1 MVSLM
6 KYVEQATICSP
17 LSEYDS
23 MNIVPCIE
31 NRIGLNKSA
40 VLEMFE
46 ADILSDTGV
55 DIH

>member
-1 MVSLM
+1 M

-17 LSEYDS
+17 LSEYDN
-23 MNIVPCIE
+23 MNIVPCVG